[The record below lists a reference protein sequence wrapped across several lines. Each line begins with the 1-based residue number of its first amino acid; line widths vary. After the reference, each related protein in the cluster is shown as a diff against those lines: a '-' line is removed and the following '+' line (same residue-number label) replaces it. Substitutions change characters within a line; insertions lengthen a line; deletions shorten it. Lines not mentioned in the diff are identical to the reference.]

1 MTYLGRMLHRG
12 STSAAKTG
20 EQTQVEGRPSHV
32 PGSFS
37 CMDDVADIIA
47 LSDDEL
53 TSYYDRQVAA
63 VRHAQHAMLCA
74 AAEIERRH
82 MWKGDGAAS
91 LGDWIAFRNGE
102 GTQLA
107 RQHAIVATK
116 LPDRPLLADAFRHG
130 TFGFE
135 HLRYLLT
142 LAELTD
148 TDEATLVDY
157 GQTYAVPQLRA
168 ACQAARRVQRHSAE
182 SAYRRRHIKWWF
194 TDDGFCHIKGQLDA
208 AAGLIVTQALTAM
221 AEPRRETGESAEG
234 SQPAAADEDG
244 ASSNLGENRRPPD
257 DGTSPDTGAT
267 GSTPED
273 APGEWIPFEARCA
286 DALTE
291 LCATRVAD
299 SPSERATVVIHTT
312 VDDLVDGGNGTSW
325 GDVVVGNDTPASLLR
340 RPHSPHHPRRRRNGR
355 RGRPDDP
362 GDSLLAAGRASL
374 SRQPMPVPP
383 LPAHPVAPRPPH
395 PTLGRWRTHRP
406 GQLGTSVP
414 TPPPPAPRGPMACRR
429 QPERD
434 PHLSRIRRAP
444 LQQRTRHPTRRRPR
458 YSGPAGP
465 AGPAAERT
473 GSDAP
478 EDDRGSG
485 PAIQPGHRRD
495 VVVGPGAG
503 RVEISLADR
512 GCHRQLGRRRSRQ

>member
-1 MTYLGRMLHRG
+1 MDSLRSPLRRRAHGALRHPGRRQPIRTSDRGHPHHGRRSRRRRQRHQLGRRG
-12 STSAAKTG
+12 
-20 EQTQVEGRPSHV
+20 R
-32 PGSFS
+32 
-37 CMDDVADIIA
+37 
-47 LSDDEL
+47 
-53 TSYYDRQVAA
+53 RQ
-63 VRHAQHAMLCA
+63 RHA
-74 AAEIERRH
+74 
-82 MWKGDGAAS
+82 
-91 LGDWIAFRNGE
+91 
-102 GTQLA
+102 
-107 RQHAIVATK
+107 
-116 LPDRPLLADAFRHG
+116 
-130 TFGFE
+130 
-135 HLRYLLT
+135 
-142 LAELTD
+142 
-148 TDEATLVDY
+148 
-157 GQTYAVPQLRA
+157 
-168 ACQAARRVQRHSAE
+168 
-182 SAYRRRHIKWWF
+182 
-194 TDDGFCHIKGQLDA
+194 
-208 AAGLIVTQALTAM
+208 
-221 AEPRRETGESAEG
+221 
-234 SQPAAADEDG
+234 
-244 ASSNLGENRRPPD
+244 
-257 DGTSPDTGAT
+257 
-267 GSTPED
+267 
-273 APGEWIPFEARCA
+273 
-286 DALTE
+286 
-291 LCATRVAD
+291 
-299 SPSERATVVIHTT
+299 
-312 VDDLVDGGNGTSW
+312 
-325 GDVVVGNDTPASLLR
+325 PASLLR